1 MKLTREQFVGRWRNA
16 KREIEFLLRDDGTAH
31 TSLGEKEHYPG
42 TWGFFPPHQLL
53 VRAVIPLN
61 DPEIDD
67 ELNAHE
73 MCYQIRTFSKDAF
86 TAEEFDMEGTQ
97 RFKRKED

>member
-1 MKLTREQFVGRWRNA
+1 MTLTREQFVGRWKNA
-16 KREIEFLLRDDGTAH
+16 ARKITFVLLDDGSAE
-31 TSLGEKEHYPG
+31 TSMGDKERYPG
-42 TWGFFPPHQLL
+42 TWRFSRPHQLL

-73 MCYQIRTFSKDAF
+73 MCFEIRSFVGDAF
-86 TAEEFDMEGTQ
+86 TAEEFDDGGIQ
-97 RFKRKED
+97 KFSRL